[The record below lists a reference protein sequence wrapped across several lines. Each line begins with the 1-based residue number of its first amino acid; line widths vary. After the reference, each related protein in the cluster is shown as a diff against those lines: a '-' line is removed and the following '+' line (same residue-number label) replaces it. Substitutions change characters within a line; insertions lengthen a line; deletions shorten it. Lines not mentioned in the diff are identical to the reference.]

1 MTIKEIATALGL
13 SPSTVSKAL
22 NNASDISAETRNRVN
37 NYARSIGFSLHRSQE
52 TKRIC
57 VLFENMDSHSN
68 SQVGYPVLTGFQQAA
83 NAYHYEVII
92 EHCSDKNPPNLKKL
106 CQENNF
112 CGLMILGTKLNSA
125 IIKELESTNIPA
137 MLMDSYVK
145 NPKVACISS
154 DNINSVASIVEHL
167 IALGHRKIGFLGG
180 DKDSIVTRERFS
192 GYLIGLIEG
201 DVEFNSSYVRYGN
214 YTEGCGF
221 EAADYFADQG
231 VTAVVCAS
239 DLIAIGLISGLRKR
253 GLNVPDDISVS
264 GFDNLD
270 LARYFTP
277 SLTTVKQDFIALGEN
292 AFTLLRQAIK
302 GNKTKRITI
311 HTEPIFR
318 DSTAPVKKITSY
330 PPQPK

>member
-1 MTIKEIATALGL
+1 MTIKNIAAALGL
-13 SPSTVSKAL
+13 SVSTVSKAL
-22 NNASDISAETRNRVN
+22 NNASDISVKTRERVN
-37 NYARSIGFSLHRSQE
+37 SYVKEVGFTPHRSQE

-57 VLFENMDSHSN
+57 VLFENMDSQSN

-92 EHCSDKNPPNLKKL
+92 EHCTDKNPPNLKRL

-125 IIKELESTNIPA
+125 IMKEVESTSIPT
-137 MLMDSYVK
+137 MMMDSYVR
-145 NPKVACISS
+145 NPRVACIGS
-154 DNINSVASIVEHL
+154 DNINSVAAIVEHL

-180 DKDSIVTRERFS
+180 EKESIVTRERLS

-201 DVEFNSSYVRYGN
+201 EVAYSGEYIRYGD
-214 YTEGCGF
+214 YTEGSGLDSA
-221 EAADYFADQG
+221 EYFASLG

-239 DLIAIGLISGLRKR
+239 DLVAIGLINGLKKYGIR
-253 GLNVPDDISVS
+253 VPEDISVS
-264 GFDNLD
+264 GFDDLD
-270 LARYFTP
+270 VARYFTP
-277 SLTTVKQDFIALGEN
+277 ALTTVKQDFIKLGEN

-302 GNKTKRITI
+302 GNSTKRVTI

-318 DSTAPVKKITSY
+318 SSTTRVKE
-330 PPQPK
+330 